1 MAAAATSSLPLAL
14 SLALARIDQALQ
26 SALLLYAGGR
36 AAAMRSDR
44 LWAIRALLEV
54 MLRHC
59 CLQSDGHIVLL
70 INDGKEAVPLTI
82 KELARLS
89 GLTTKRVVRC
99 LLDLRNAGF
108 ISSRRQLRRHA
119 RGETLL
125 VAACFRAFT
134 RKFWASMG
142 LWGIYVS
149 CVRYAQKKP
158 TIRLRARVYQIARDV
173 AKPLALLR
181 AAVSAG
187 RTNLEAKD
195 KKIRDAAFMCLMV
208 THGGESCRCPSCS
221 PHQAEQCRSLALNN

>member
-1 MAAAATSSLPLAL
+1 MAAAATSSLPLTL

-36 AAAMRSDR
+36 ATAMRSDR

-70 INDGKEAVPLTI
+70 LNDGKEAVPLTI

-119 RGETLL
+119 GGETLL

-158 TIRLRARVYQIARDV
+158 AIRLRARVYQIARDAV

-181 AAVSAG
+181 AAVGTG

-208 THGGESCRCPSCS
+208 THGGESCRCPDC
-221 PHQAEQCRSLALNN
+221 PPAQQTACQQLRQ